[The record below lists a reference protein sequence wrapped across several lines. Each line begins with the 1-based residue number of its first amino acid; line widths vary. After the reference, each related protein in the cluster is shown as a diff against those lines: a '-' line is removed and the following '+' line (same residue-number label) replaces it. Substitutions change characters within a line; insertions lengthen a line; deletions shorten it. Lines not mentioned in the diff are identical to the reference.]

1 MPACIAA
8 DLKAQTLSSFDQL
21 IVLDIICETLSRDF
35 VVQAYVLRCVLVAQ
49 NGLRKHK
56 GQALPRDLVIDGF
69 ISPAAPVFGANYSIN
84 PAGIILWIVH
94 AAGILSMAA
103 F

>member
-1 MPACIAA
+1 
-8 DLKAQTLSSFDQL
+8 LT
-21 IVLDIICETLSRDF
+21 
-35 VVQAYVLRCVLVAQ
+35 
-49 NGLRKHK
+49 KHK
-56 GQALPRDLVIDGF
+56 GQTPPRDLVIDGF
-69 ISPAAPVFGANYSIN
+69 ILPAAPVFGANYSIN